1 MRCCYDFNLQL
12 LKKNLKMITV
22 APDITLDKNVV
33 EFAEHNLVLWDFK
46 NLHNEQYICIVHDFN
61 MKLF

>member
-1 MRCCYDFNLQL
+1 
-12 LKKNLKMITV
+12 MITV

-33 EFAEHNLVLWDFK
+33 EFAEHSLVLWDFK
-46 NLHNEQYICIVHDFN
+46 NVHNEQYICIVHDFN